1 MKRQSA
7 IMTHAIETD
16 MAHLVEFMGNHPLET
31 KAVRTEAWQQLLVYV
46 PREEFQVHM
55 DKIKEKESS

>member
-16 MAHLVEFMGNHPLET
+16 MGHLVEFMGNHPLET
-31 KAVRTEAWQQLLVYV
+31 KAVRSEAWQHLLVYV
-46 PREEFQVHM
+46 PREELQTRL
-55 DKIKEKESS
+55 DKIKKAAS